1 MVTGPDGAH
10 GVHVPSRVKLDLRAE
25 AERVQTQLP
34 STVEQTVQDLVV
46 VLVLVHCRC
55 VQVSNLNNM
64 Y

>member
-34 STVEQTVQDLVV
+34 STVEQTV
-46 VLVLVHCRC
+46 
-55 VQVSNLNNM
+55 
-64 Y
+64 